1 MSLFGA
7 AYAAPNKNTT
17 FLYYFLILVSSN
29 ISELE
34 MYECIV
40 VIEFQ
45 NVAKLLYES
54 RELVKSQQFVIDDLK
69 QKLNDAQGDIKVS

>member
-1 MSLFGA
+1 
-7 AYAAPNKNTT
+7 
-17 FLYYFLILVSSN
+17 
-29 ISELE
+29 
-34 MYECIV
+34 MYSIV
-40 VIEFQ
+40 VNEFQ